1 MTHPLSFRG
10 AALATAVLAA
20 VLLAG
25 PAARAQGAI
34 PVPGTN
40 ANGRLVGP
48 VEQPREQVNKTLAA
62 PPAIPGAATQ
72 ADGAAPVARPPND
85 MRPNEALF
93 DAINR
98 GDIAT
103 VREAI
108 KRGADLYATNV
119 LGLTPTEL
127 SVDLGRNDITFLLLS
142 QRGASPSGPRPAAV
156 ANQAPPAK
164 VAAKASSRPPA
175 RPAPRPA
182 PAVAAAAP
190 PAVPVRQYAD
200 VPATPVPQVGFL
212 GFGGVTR

>member
-98 GDIAT
+98 GDIASA
-103 VREAI
+103 RDAI
-108 KRGADLYATNV
+108 SRGADLHATNV

-127 SVDLGRNDITFLLLS
+127 SVDLGHNDITFLLLS
-142 QRGASPSGPRPAAV
+142 ERGSSVNGARPAAV

-164 VAAKASSRPPA
+164 VAAKAPPR

-182 PAVAAAAP
+182 PAVTAAP
-190 PAVPVRQYAD
+190 PTAMPARQYAD
-200 VPATPVPQVGFL
+200 VPAAPVPQAGFL
-212 GFGGVTR
+212 GFGGLSR